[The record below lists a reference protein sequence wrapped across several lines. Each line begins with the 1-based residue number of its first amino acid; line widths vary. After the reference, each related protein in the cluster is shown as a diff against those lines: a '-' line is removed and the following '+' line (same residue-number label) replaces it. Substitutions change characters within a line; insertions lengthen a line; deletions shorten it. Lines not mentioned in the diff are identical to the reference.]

1 MTQSE
6 IKAMFEAGKRKVWI
20 ARRWSDDAV
29 VHGNLENAVL
39 KGSTGEPERR
49 RIFAI
54 RSRDI
59 VWSREGKANLYMPL
73 PKSFEVIEAR
83 QGYLRFQ
90 YEGDP
95 DRPELGK
102 GPMVEL
108 VLTQEDVP

>member
-1 MTQSE
+1 
-6 IKAMFEAGKRKVWI
+6 
-20 ARRWSDDAV
+20 
-29 VHGNLENAVL
+29 
-39 KGSTGEPERR
+39 
-49 RIFAI
+49 
-54 RSRDI
+54 
-59 VWSREGKANLYMPL
+59 MPL